1 MKKVFFTLMMVICT
15 ALLSS
20 CDSVVNSVLQKGL
33 EEAKK
38 DLPSQIEEGLVVDDI
53 TLGDNGI
60 VYHVTV
66 SEELYDMDLLKAN
79 APEVKKGII
88 ENLENSIS
96 DDHELKEFLEAAV
109 ELNKPLNYKYEGD
122 TSGDIVRVKI
132 SPNEIKALLPQKE

>member
-1 MKKVFFTLMMVICT
+1 MKKVFFTLMMAICIS
-15 ALLSS
+15 LFSS
-20 CDSVVNSVLQKGL
+20 CDSIVNNVIQKGL

-38 DLPSQIEEGLVVDDI
+38 DLPTQVEEGLVMDDI

-66 SEELYDMDLLKAN
+66 SEELYDMAILKAN

-88 ENLENSIS
+88 SDLESSVN

-122 TSGDIVRVKI
+122 TSGDVVRVKI
-132 SPNEIKALLPQKE
+132 STNELKALLANKD